1 MCYFSCKKN
10 NNNKT
15 KPESGSK
22 TIVLS
27 DAHMRFNLTKF
38 SNKVLKKIISFFSSR
53 ISCLLSYFGAPRH
66 RIAELID

>member
-1 MCYFSCKKN
+1 MRFPIYLNKYQSKYVISPVKKK

-22 TIVLS
+22 TTVLI

-38 SNKVLKKIISFFSSR
+38 SNKVLKKIIPFFSS
-53 ISCLLSYFGAPRH
+53 
-66 RIAELID
+66 